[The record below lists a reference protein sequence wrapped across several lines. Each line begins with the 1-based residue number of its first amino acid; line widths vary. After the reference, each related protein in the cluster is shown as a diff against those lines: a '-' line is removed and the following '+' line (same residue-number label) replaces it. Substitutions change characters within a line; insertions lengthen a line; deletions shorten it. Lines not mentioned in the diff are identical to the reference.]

1 MVFLKQ
7 LTVFLIRNGI
17 SIPNIEIV
25 WVDFHCDN
33 NKFLTGVMYRCT
45 YRPPNSRVDVLN
57 N

>member
-7 LTVFLIRNGI
+7 FTVFLVRNGI